1 MGDRAGSSPVSHT
14 IFFTL
19 FAGVVELADARDS
32 KSRGSDTV
40 WVRVPSPAP
49 YFLLLSLRRM
59 EHERILLIAFLA
71 LMYFLLIRPQR
82 KQDKEIKA
90 MRASLKVGDEIV
102 TIGGIVGKVVRIKE
116 DRILMETGT
125 SKMKIEILKSA
136 VGSVVGKK
144 AEEKAAEA
152 KDQKAE
158 KAEEEEKPA
167 PRRSSA
173 ERRPRRR
180 RRLKKQRLLL
190 QRKSRRLNNFAEQSM
205 RCGCHSAFFIGSG
218 TKGLALDRNGIL
230 R

>member
-1 MGDRAGSSPVSHT
+1 MNAGMYN
-14 IFFTL
+14 L
-19 FAGVVELADARDS
+19 
-32 KSRGSDTV
+32 
-40 WVRVPSPAP
+40 
-49 YFLLLSLRRM
+49 
-59 EHERILLIAFLA
+59 ILLIAFLA

-167 PRRSSA
+167 PRRDKKVTPKKLGGEKTEKA
-173 ERRPRRR
+173 E
-180 RRLKKQRLLL
+180 K
-190 QRKSRRLNNFAEQSM
+190 AEE
-205 RCGCHSAFFIGSG
+205 AEAPAAEEEP
-218 TKGLALDRNGIL
+218 KAE
-230 R
+230 

>member
-1 MGDRAGSSPVSHT
+1 MNAGMYN
-14 IFFTL
+14 L
-19 FAGVVELADARDS
+19 
-32 KSRGSDTV
+32 
-40 WVRVPSPAP
+40 
-49 YFLLLSLRRM
+49 
-59 EHERILLIAFLA
+59 ILLIAFLA

-102 TIGGIVGKVVRIKE
+102 TIGGIVGKIVRIKE

-158 KAEEEEKPA
+158 EEEKPA
-167 PRRSSA
+167 PRRDKKVTPKKLGGEKTEKA
-173 ERRPRRR
+173 E
-180 RRLKKQRLLL
+180 K
-190 QRKSRRLNNFAEQSM
+190 AEE
-205 RCGCHSAFFIGSG
+205 AEAPAAEEEP
-218 TKGLALDRNGIL
+218 KAE
-230 R
+230 

>member
-1 MGDRAGSSPVSHT
+1 MNAGMYN
-14 IFFTL
+14 L
-19 FAGVVELADARDS
+19 
-32 KSRGSDTV
+32 
-40 WVRVPSPAP
+40 
-49 YFLLLSLRRM
+49 
-59 EHERILLIAFLA
+59 ILLIAFLA

-102 TIGGIVGKVVRIKE
+102 TIGGIVGKIVRIKE

-158 KAEEEEKPA
+158 KAEEEEKLA
-167 PRRSSA
+167 PRRDKKVTPKKLGGEKTEKA
-173 ERRPRRR
+173 E
-180 RRLKKQRLLL
+180 K
-190 QRKSRRLNNFAEQSM
+190 AE
-205 RCGCHSAFFIGSG
+205 
-218 TKGLALDRNGIL
+218 
-230 R
+230 